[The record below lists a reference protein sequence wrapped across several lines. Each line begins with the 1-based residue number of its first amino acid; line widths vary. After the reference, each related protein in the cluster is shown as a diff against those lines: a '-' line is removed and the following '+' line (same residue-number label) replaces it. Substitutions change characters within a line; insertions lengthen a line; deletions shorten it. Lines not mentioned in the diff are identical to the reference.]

1 MTLLQMALGLGMLA
15 MAGMLAIV
23 QGTAAE
29 PASSRKSCTPED
41 LVGRYFI
48 VSGEKYGMEEPED
61 RVKGTVVT
69 FSKDDVL
76 VADKDKRELYSAT
89 YKLDSTK
96 NPATI
101 VMTSRVRGS
110 SGEEARGLIEKDG
123 DTVRLIYALPTGE
136 IPRGFK
142 TREKQLMFVMKKE
155 S

>member
-1 MTLLQMALGLGMLA
+1 MTLLEMALGLGMLV
-15 MAGMLAIV
+15 MAGTLAV
-23 QGTAAE
+23 AQESTTE
-29 PASSRKSCTPED
+29 PASAGKRCTPED

-48 VSGEKYGMEEPED
+48 ISGEKYGMEEPED

-76 VADKDKRELYSAT
+76 VADKDKKELYSAT

-101 VMTSRVRGS
+101 IMISRVRGS

-123 DTVRLIYALPTGE
+123 DTVRLVYALPTGE

>member
-1 MTLLQMALGLGMLA
+1 MTLLQMALGLVMLA
-15 MAGMLAIV
+15 MAGTLAV
-23 QGTAAE
+23 AQDSTAQA
-29 PASSRKSCTPED
+29 ASAGKSCTPED

-48 VSGEKYGMEEPED
+48 ISGEKYGMAEPED

-76 VADKDKRELYSAT
+76 VADKDKKELYSAT
-89 YKLDSTK
+89 YRLDSTK

-101 VMTSRVRGS
+101 IMTSRVRGS

-136 IPRGFK
+136 IPRGFQ
-142 TREKQLMFVMKKE
+142 TREKQLMFVLKKE